1 MSDQTLLNEFRIEL
15 NKVVDYFKKEIQK
28 IRSGL
33 ATPALVEDVPVEYYG
48 TKTLLKQ
55 IAAISCPEP
64 RQIVIQPW
72 DKNAI
77 EAIVKSLSQENIGAM
92 PVVDKEIIRI
102 NLPPLTEEFRKSL
115 ISQVSR
121 KKEEAREVIRKW
133 RDEFIKK
140 IQKQFQEKEISEDE
154 KFKLKEEIE
163 KIVEE
168 FNKTLDELEEKKKKE
183 ILQ

>member
-1 MSDQTLLNEFRIEL
+1 MNNHPILNEFKLEL

-48 TKTLLKQ
+48 TKTSLKQ

-77 EAIVKSLSQENIGAM
+77 ESIVKSLSQENIGAM
-92 PVVDKEIIRI
+92 PVVDKDIIRI

-115 ISQVSR
+115 LLQVGK

-133 RDEFIKK
+133 RDEFLKK

-154 KFKLKEEIE
+154 KFRLKEEIE
-163 KIVEE
+163 KTVEE

>member
-1 MSDQTLLNEFRIEL
+1 MSNNTILNEFKIEL

-28 IRSGL
+28 IRSGI

-48 TKTLLKQ
+48 SKTLLKH

-92 PVVDKEIIRI
+92 PVVDKDIIRI

-115 ISQVSR
+115 LLQVGK

-133 RDEFIKK
+133 RDEFLKK

-154 KFKLKEEIE
+154 KFRLKEEIE
-163 KIVEE
+163 KTVEE
-168 FNKTLDELEEKKKKE
+168 FNKTLDELEEKKKNE

>member
-1 MSDQTLLNEFRIEL
+1 MNNKILDEFRVEL
-15 NKVVDYFKKEIQK
+15 NKVVDYFEKEIRK

-33 ATPALVEDVPVEYYG
+33 ATPALVEDVLVEYYG
-48 TKTLLKQ
+48 AKTLLKQ

-64 RQIVIQPW
+64 RQLVIQPW

-77 EAIVKSLSQENIGAM
+77 EAIVKSLSQENMGTM
-92 PVVDKEIIRI
+92 PVVDKDVIRI

-115 ISQVSR
+115 ILQVGR
-121 KKEEAREVIRKW
+121 KKEEAREIIRKW

-154 KFKLKEEIE
+154 KFKLKEEME

-168 FNKTLDELEEKKKKE
+168 FNKTLDELEAKKKKE